1 MSKAE
6 RIKKEHIKKV
16 NELLDKGHVKDVI
29 KEEVIDF
36 RSSDNVTGFKN
47 PEPEERPIVLRPSS
61 NVTNLS
67 EDFINKMN
75 NLGAANK
82 CV

>member
-1 MSKAE
+1 MNRLEKL
-6 RIKKEHIKKV
+6 KKDHIKEV
-16 NELLDKGHVKDVI
+16 NRRLD
-29 KEEVIDF
+29 E
-36 RSSDNVTGFKN
+36 GFKS
-47 PEPEERPIVLRPSS
+47 PEPEERPIVLKPSA

-67 EDFINKMN
+67 EAFITKMN

>member
-36 RSSDNVTGFKN
+36 RSSDNVTK
-47 PEPEERPIVLRPSS
+47 SS
-61 NVTNLS
+61 KDFLS
-67 EDFINKMN
+67 KMN
-75 NLGAANK
+75 KLDAVNK
-82 CV
+82 VV

>member
-16 NELLDKGHVKDVI
+16 NELLDK
-29 KEEVIDF
+29 
-36 RSSDNVTGFKN
+36 GFKN